1 MTSSTVY
8 PLLINRKSGSLHR
21 AWFRA
26 WLRKN
31 ASFFRIIPTA
41 SPEEAQAA
49 AHRLAVEGAPVIVAA
64 GGDGTLMNIAQA
76 LIGTGSALGVL
87 PCGTMNVFAREIG
100 IGSHQY
106 SRALK
111 AIQQGQTEKVDI
123 FTANGRPFLQMAGI
137 GADAEIV
144 RRITPAMKRRL
155 GAAAHIVTGWQL
167 LHEELPEITLH
178 TDTGETY
185 SGAQVIMG
193 NGRRYGGAAKL
204 FSEACYD
211 DGLLD
216 AVIVQRKNIGIL
228 LELLS
233 YMLINGVSP
242 KNSREH
248 VDACRFSSATI
259 TTDKE
264 VAYELDGDF
273 IDVLQPG
280 DELRIS
286 RLEQRLK
293 VCVPTP

>member
-1 MTSSTVY
+1 M
-8 PLLINRKSGSLHR
+8 
-21 AWFRA
+21 
-26 WLRKN
+26 
-31 ASFFRIIPTA
+31 IPTTSA
-41 SPEEAQAA
+41 EEAYQQA
-49 AHRLAVEGAPVIVAA
+49 RLLAEQGEPVVVVG
-64 GGDGTLMNIAQA
+64 GGDGTLMNIAKA
-76 LIGTGSALGVL
+76 LIGTETALGVL

-100 IGSHQY
+100 IGSHRY

-111 AIQQGQTEKVDI
+111 AIQQGHEERIDI
-123 FTANGRPFLQMAGI
+123 FEVNGRPFLQMAGI

-155 GAAAHIVTGWQL
+155 GAAAHIVTACQL

-178 TDTGETY
+178 TDTGESY

-233 YMLINGVSP
+233 YMLMNGVSP

-248 VDACRFSSATI
+248 VEACRFASATI
-259 TTDKE
+259 TADKE

-286 RLEQRLK
+286 RLTQRLK
-293 VCVPTP
+293 VRVPAP

>member
-1 MTSSTVY
+1 MTSSTAY

-31 ASFFRIIPTA
+31 ASFFRLIPTA
-41 SPEEAQAA
+41 SPEEAQSA
-49 AHRLAVEGAPVIVAA
+49 AHRLAEEGAPVIVAA

-76 LIGTGSALGVL
+76 LIGTESALGIL

-144 RRITPAMKRRL
+144 RRITPTMKRRL

-167 LHEELPEITLH
+167 MNEELPELTLH
-178 TDTGETY
+178 TNFGETY
-185 SGAQVIMG
+185 QGAQIIMG

-204 FSEACYD
+204 FSDARYN

-216 AVIVQRKNIGIL
+216 AVTVQRKNIGIL
-228 LELLS
+228 LELIS
-233 YMLINGVSP
+233 YMLINGVSE
-242 KNSREH
+242 KNARDH
-248 VDACRFSSATI
+248 VEICRLATATI
-259 TTDKE
+259 TADKE

-273 IDVLQPG
+273 IDVLRPG
-280 DELRIS
+280 EELRIS

-293 VCVPTP
+293 VCVPSP